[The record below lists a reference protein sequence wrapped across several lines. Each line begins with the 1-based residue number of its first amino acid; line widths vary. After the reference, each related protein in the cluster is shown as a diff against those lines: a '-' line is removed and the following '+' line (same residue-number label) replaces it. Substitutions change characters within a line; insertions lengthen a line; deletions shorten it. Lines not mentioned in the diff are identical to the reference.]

1 MRPMICLLSLGKRR
15 KRRHGPLITSGFLSA
30 AAAPFDPFA
39 EGASDLGVV
48 GLEELPGI
56 ASLAGVSKSVVD
68 FDGMSDSL
76 LMSVPGVGVDAK
88 SL

>member
-15 KRRHGPLITSGFLSA
+15 KRRHGPLMTSGFLSP

-39 EGASDLGVV
+39 ASGFGVV
-48 GLEELPGI
+48 GLDPFGI
-56 ASLAGVSKSVVD
+56 ASLAGVSRSVVD
-68 FDGMSDSL
+68 FEGASDIL
-76 LMSVPGVGVDAK
+76 LISVPGVGAEAK

>member
-39 EGASDLGVV
+39 GASDLGVV
-48 GLEELPGI
+48 GLEELSGI
-56 ASLAGVSKSVVD
+56 ASLAGVSRSVVD